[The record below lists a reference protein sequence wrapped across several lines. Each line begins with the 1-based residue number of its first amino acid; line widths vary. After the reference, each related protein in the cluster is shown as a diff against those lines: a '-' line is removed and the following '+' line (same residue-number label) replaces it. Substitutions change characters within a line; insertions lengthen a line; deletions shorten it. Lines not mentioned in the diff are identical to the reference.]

1 MESFLIHLYVGAV
14 FDVVAETNRYFANA
28 EPWKLAKSDPARMRL
43 VLYVTIEALR
53 VCAILLQPV
62 MPGSMG
68 KLLDLLGVP
77 RGSAQRSRRSRRER
91 PPGASARRIGSSRA
105 GRCPPPSP
113 VFPRY
118 VEPEAAK

>member
-1 MESFLIHLYVGAV
+1 MAGFLIHLYLGAV
-14 FDVVAETNRYFANA
+14 FDLVAETNRYFANA

-43 VLYVTIEALR
+43 VLYVTVESLR

-62 MPGSMG
+62 MPGGME
-68 KLLDLLGVP
+68 KLLDLIGVP
-77 RGSAQRSRRSRRER
+77 ADRRTFAAVDAQGAAGLAAPHRLE
-91 PPGASARRIGSSRA
+91 PGRA
-105 GRCPPPSP
+105 LPAPTP